1 MSPVWTQD
9 IFPAI
14 PTIPLHICIVLNGS
28 SHFSFQKF
36 RDYEKLLN
44 PSIYSKINQTV
55 AQSTQMPFR
64 TLYPFFF
71 ANNLLVLTLCVYW
84 LCVSFCICL
93 YSRVSVCATATHVS
107 EETETEWNDKLSF
120 SEQALNYKEHCQR
133 LKVVSSPKPL
143 HSPDDKLPVCLALSL
158 SLSLS
163 LFYSLSLLLSLS
175 FALSLSCAHSRSLS
189 LLQRR
194 LHVNKCKTF
203 IL

>member
-1 MSPVWTQD
+1 M
-9 IFPAI
+9 
-14 PTIPLHICIVLNGS
+14 
-28 SHFSFQKF
+28 
-36 RDYEKLLN
+36 
-44 PSIYSKINQTV
+44 TV
-55 AQSTQMPFR
+55 AQSTQKSFR
-64 TLYPFFF
+64 NLYPFFF
-71 ANNLLVLTLCVYW
+71 ANNVLVVTLCVYW

-163 LFYSLSLLLSLS
+163 LFNLSLFCSLS
-175 FALSLSCAHSRSLS
+175 FALSLSRVRTLALS
-189 LLQRR
+189 LCFRDA
-194 LHVNKCKTF
+194 F
-203 IL
+203 M